1 MVLLA
6 RLRRDRCV
14 GLQGL
19 TFGWYVLGYS
29 PSSWSSVASSLRNE
43 KSAHVLAGEEMRLFA
58 IGSQRTDVKVSD
70 YSGLLMWFM
79 HMH

>member
-1 MVLLA
+1 VA
-6 RLRRDRCV
+6 RLRRYRCV

-29 PSSWSSVASSLRNE
+29 PSSWSSVAGSLWNE
-43 KSAHVLAGEEMRLFA
+43 KSAHVLAGEEMRLFE
-58 IGSQRTDVKVSD
+58 IGPQRTDANSSN
-70 YSGLLMWFM
+70 YSGLLMRCM